1 MQVSQES
8 PPQQAL
14 LDLLDEGGEDVVTPK
29 HKANVLFL
37 LVLAG
42 LLALA
47 GRLAASDPKAE
58 DARTLTAS
66 SHEPIVHLPLLVRF
80 ALVLAIFLLVPP
92 LCRRVRIP
100 PAVGLLFAGVCLGP
114 SGLHTL
120 PNAAP
125 VAEFFAEIGKLL
137 LMFFAGL
144 EIDLSQFRRTGVRSL
159 IFGALTFSLPL
170 VVGAAVGLLAG
181 YGWLAA
187 LLIGS
192 LMASHTLLGFPI
204 VERMKLVKDEAVA
217 VTIGG
222 TVFTDFSSLLILALC
237 LPIHRS
243 GFSASAFVLQIV
255 EMTAY
260 VVLVFVGLSALG
272 RWLIE
277 RAGPAKERQVVL
289 TLLIIALAG
298 FGAEAVNLDAII
310 GAFVAG
316 LAVNR
321 ALSDSAGKEELDF
334 LGHTLFI
341 PMFFVSIGF
350 LIDVRVFLETLVA
363 RTGLVVGVVGGL
375 IGAKFLAAYAT
386 RRLLGYS
393 RNEGHMIWSLSLP
406 QVAATLATAIVA
418 YQSKNAQGVR
428 LIDEPVINTVL
439 VLVVVTSIL
448 GPTLTEYFGR
458 QLLAE
463 QDAAAKAAAVLPQ
476 SDVGELQDGGGR
488 ISQ

>member
-1 MQVSQES
+1 MQDPSQE
-8 PPQQAL
+8 PL
-14 LDLLDEGGEDVVTPK
+14 
-29 HKANVLFL
+29 
-37 LVLAG
+37 
-42 LLALA
+42 
-47 GRLAASDPKAE
+47 
-58 DARTLTAS
+58 
-66 SHEPIVHLPLLVRF
+66 IHLPLLVRF
-80 ALVLAIFLLVPP
+80 ALILAIFLLVPP
-92 LCRRVRIP
+92 FCRRIRVP
-100 PAVGLLFAGVCLGP
+100 AAVGLLLAGVALGP

-159 IFGALTFSLPL
+159 VFGFLTFSIPL
-170 VVGAAVGLLAG
+170 VVGTAVGFLAG

-187 LLIGS
+187 VLIGS

-204 VERMKLVKDEAVA
+204 IQRMKLVTDEAVA

-222 TVFTDFSSLLILALC
+222 TVFTDFSSLLILAVC

-243 GFSASAFVLQIV
+243 GFSTSAFAIQIV
-255 EMTAY
+255 EMLAY
-260 VVLVFVGLSALG
+260 VALVFVGLSVLG
-272 RWLIE
+272 RWLVE
-277 RAGPAKERQVVL
+277 RIGSAKERQVIL

-298 FGAEAVNLDAII
+298 FGAEVVNLEPII

-321 ALSDSAGKEELDF
+321 ALSDSEGKEELDF

-350 LIDVRVFLETLVA
+350 LIDVRVFLQTLISKP
-363 RTGLVVGVVGGL
+363 GLVVGIVGGL
-375 IGAKFLAAYAT
+375 IVAKFLAAYLT
-386 RRLLGYS
+386 RRLFGYS

-418 YQSKNAQGVR
+418 YQTTNADGVR
-428 LIDEPVINTVL
+428 LIDEPAINTVL
-439 VLVVVTSIL
+439 VLVVITSIL

-458 QLLAE
+458 QHLADK
-463 QDAAAKAAAVLPQ
+463 DAAAKAAVILPQ
-476 SDVGELQDGGGR
+476 TSNQVVGKVTDPDTTGLVEVSANQAQQSAPADKPR
-488 ISQ
+488 D